1 MMFSLKNDVPCNTYE
16 SFAFDSHHFN
26 FICFSHSRLVTRLE
40 ENNPSEVE
48 VFKTNINK
56 VMKDLLGRFKDL
68 QFFTGES
75 MDCEGLIAMLEYRD
89 IDGESTPVLLCFKHG
104 LEEEKF

>member
-1 MMFSLKNDVPCNTYE
+1 M
-16 SFAFDSHHFN
+16 
-26 FICFSHSRLVTRLE
+26 
-40 ENNPSEVE
+40 E

-89 IDGESTPVLLCFKHG
+89 IDGESVPVLLCFKHG